1 MKRTRSFP
9 FVLIACAAL
18 LGATYVIVLR
28 PQPRQAA
35 ALHDQLVSLHAQ
47 SNDLMALQD
56 ELTAARLL
64 LAQAKEF
71 EENIRTR
78 FLRKDG
84 IESFAAGIAQHA
96 RQSGL
101 AVAQIRPSPVRTAQE
116 CDVVAFE
123 LRLTGRFFGLVRLLE
138 TLATTGIAY
147 SVENMTIQ
155 TDPSTGEGVIHMILE
170 TYLLKEPPA

>member
-64 LAQAKEF
+64 LAQAKE
-71 EENIRTR
+71 
-78 FLRKDG
+78 